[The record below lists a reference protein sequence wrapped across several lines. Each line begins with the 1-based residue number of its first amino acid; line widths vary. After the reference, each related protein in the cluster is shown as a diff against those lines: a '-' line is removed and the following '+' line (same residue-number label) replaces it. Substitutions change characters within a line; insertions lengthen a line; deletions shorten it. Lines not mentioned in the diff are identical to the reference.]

1 MERPA
6 VSDGRA
12 GHGQAGSAIEG
23 GAVGGTGTVARGRCP
38 GRTAAVDYAA
48 WRTYRWC
55 KPPTSGTETI
65 LPEPGGA
72 IGRLSGASLSSER

>member
-1 MERPA
+1 MLRQKLNCSPWSIRAPLHVYEAMNLAGGGDMERPA

-48 WRTYRWC
+48 WRT
-55 KPPTSGTETI
+55 
-65 LPEPGGA
+65 
-72 IGRLSGASLSSER
+72 